1 VSSAQPTGSTNG
13 RADQAVDPVLHTP
26 TPGVR
31 RTNREGLARRRSEWL
46 NAALHEARSHLERG
60 NLGDALEACQR
71 ALTFDEEHAG
81 ALELE
86 HAILTALDHT
96 DASGVTGRDPSGA
109 AMTAMTAMTVPTFAY
124 TAPGSQAVH
133 GPTGRPGDYLDAVSG
148 VITLAP
154 EPMARGTQVP
164 PPAESPLPSPALSP
178 PAGLPPADSR
188 PSVSTPSG
196 SAPSAPAT
204 SSLVARL
211 ARPRWALAAGGALV
225 LVALVAAVLMTPADA
240 APSGTVVIDAV
251 PWASVV
257 SIETEGGEAVPLP
270 QSASTPLQLRLPAG
284 TYRVELAGPTPAAGT
299 ERVSVTVE
307 AGATNTAPIAEFGS
321 MTAEEYFEQYL
332 GVGGRP

>member
-1 VSSAQPTGSTNG
+1 
-13 RADQAVDPVLHTP
+13 
-26 TPGVR
+26 
-31 RTNREGLARRRSEWL
+31 
-46 NAALHEARSHLERG
+46 
-60 NLGDALEACQR
+60 
-71 ALTFDEEHAG
+71 
-81 ALELE
+81 
-86 HAILTALDHT
+86 
-96 DASGVTGRDPSGA
+96 
-109 AMTAMTAMTVPTFAY
+109 
-124 TAPGSQAVH
+124 
-133 GPTGRPGDYLDAVSG
+133 
-148 VITLAP
+148 
-154 EPMARGTQVP
+154 
-164 PPAESPLPSPALSP
+164 
-178 PAGLPPADSR
+178 
-188 PSVSTPSG
+188 
-196 SAPSAPAT
+196 
-204 SSLVARL
+204 VARL